1 MMLLYIYLYLF
12 MRQRSRMGVSSVNRA
27 TICTIQYTQARKD
40 SGAFFFLTRDS
51 DAALSFPSN
60 CSYYFFFS
68 AKGGFKL
75 KLTLYLKKVETYP
88 HNDVNH
94 DGSNAIV
101 LGRRFLCPEE
111 HDA

>member
-1 MMLLYIYLYLF
+1 ML
-12 MRQRSRMGVSSVNRA
+12 RWASPA
-27 TICTIQYTQARKD
+27 TVPTI
-40 SGAFFFLTRDS
+40 
-51 DAALSFPSN
+51 
-60 CSYYFFFS
+60 FFS